1 MNKSKITKGEM
12 KKWLL
17 DFDAR
22 YYSIGLH
29 HPHLIVPATGRDKE
43 IFKAIMDAIED
54 KKVSDAN

>member
-17 DFDAR
+17 DFDTR

-54 KKVSDAN
+54 KKVSNAN